1 MSDNRA
7 DDPRIALAGHRTNF
21 ARFRT
26 SLAMDR
32 TTLAWIRT
40 TVTFATF
47 GFGMIGF
54 FRSLEQSTHSEQAA
68 RLHQGAIH
76 MGVGLMVMA
85 LLTNVLVACSHW
97 VVLRKL
103 RRGGEMAISQWPLTI
118 TVAVFT
124 ALLGA
129 YGLWEV
135 LTT

>member
-1 MSDNRA
+1 MSENQA

-54 FRSLEQSTHSEQAA
+54 FRSLEQSSHSEQAA

-76 MGVGLMVMA
+76 VGLGLVVMG
-85 LLTNVLVACSHW
+85 LLTTMLVACSHW

-103 RRGGEMAISQWPLTI
+103 RRGEEMVVSQWPLTI

-129 YGLWEV
+129 YGLWQV

>member
-1 MSDNRA
+1 
-7 DDPRIALAGHRTNF
+7 
-21 ARFRT
+21 
-26 SLAMDR
+26 MDR

-54 FRSLEQSTHSEQAA
+54 FRSLEQSTHTEQAA

-76 MGVGLMVMA
+76 MGVGLMVLA
-85 LLTNVLVACSHW
+85 LLTTVLVAFSHW
-97 VVLRKL
+97 VVLRRL
-103 RRGGEMAISQWPLTI
+103 RRGEEMVVSQWPLTI

-129 YGLWEV
+129 YGLWQV